1 MKVRFYRCD
10 GEDVI
15 CCLCPRRCRIAP
27 GKRGACLGRM
37 NRNGELCSL
46 VYGAPVAVQVD
57 PIEKKP
63 FADFLPGTKT
73 FSIGTFGCNL
83 FCKNCQN
90 DRLSRG
96 TPSENPGRIVPPEKV
111 VEAALQHRCRS
122 VAFTYNEPT
131 IWAEYAIDIAR
142 LAHEAGLKT
151 VLVSNGFITPEAA
164 AELYPLIDAANIDLK
179 SMDPEFY
186 RENCRGEL
194 ADVLS
199 AIRQYHRTGGHLELT
214 TLVIPGKSDSDEVI
228 GRIFDFAESLQD
240 PGLILH
246 FSRFFPFYQLRDLPA
261 TPPETLY
268 RIREMGEKRGLQIR
282 LGNI

>member
-1 MKVRFYRCD
+1 MEARFYRREGDATVC
-10 GEDVI
+10 G
-15 CCLCPRRCRIAP
+15 LCPRRCRILP
-27 GKRGACLGRM
+27 GRRGACMARM
-37 NRNGELCSL
+37 NVNGVLHSL
-46 VYGAPVAVQVD
+46 VYGAPSAVQID

-63 FADFLPGTKT
+63 FAGFLPGTKT

-96 TPSENPGRIVPPEKV
+96 TPAEDPGQFIPPEKIV
-111 VEAALQHRCRS
+111 QAALQHGCRS

-131 IWAEYAIDIAR
+131 IWTEYAMDIAR
-142 LAHEAGLKT
+142 LAHDAGLKT

-164 AELYPLIDAANIDLK
+164 AELYPLIDGANIDLK
-179 SMDPEFY
+179 SMDPDFY

-199 AIRQYHRTGGHLELT
+199 AIRQYRALGGHLELT
-214 TLVIPGKSDSDEVI
+214 TLVIPGKNDSAEEAEK
-228 GRIFDFAESLQD
+228 IFDFAASLD
-240 PGLILH
+240 MPDLILH
-246 FSRFFPFYQLRDLPA
+246 FSRFFPFYQLKHIPA

-268 RIREMGEKRGLQIR
+268 RIREQGKKRGFR
-282 LGNI
+282 VCLGNL